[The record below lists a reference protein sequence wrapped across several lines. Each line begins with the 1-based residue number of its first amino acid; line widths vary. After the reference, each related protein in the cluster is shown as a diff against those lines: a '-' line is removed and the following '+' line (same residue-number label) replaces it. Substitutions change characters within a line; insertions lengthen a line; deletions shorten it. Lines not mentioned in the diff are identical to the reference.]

1 MGEQNV
7 NKLNSK
13 EELQLFVKHL
23 LNDVKA
29 LENMLEGDWFET
41 DIMRIGAEQEMFM
54 VDDKYFKPSLIAVEV
69 LEEMKEYEW
78 VGTELAK
85 FNLETNLSPR
95 EFIGDCF
102 SQMEKENN
110 DQLAI
115 IREYLKKYGAKVIL
129 TGILPTL
136 NKFDLKLTNLTP
148 KDRYYALMEA
158 FNDMLIGS
166 AYELRL
172 QGIDE
177 LLVKHDSPLLEA
189 CNTSFQVHMQTTPAN
204 FVKHYNIA
212 QTLSAPII
220 AMAANS
226 PIVFG
231 RRLWHESRIA
241 LFQQALDTRTSTEHM
256 RDRSPRVSFGKG
268 WLKKSILEI
277 YKEDISRFRV
287 IMTGDNYDD
296 SVAMVAGGEVPR
308 LKALQIHN
316 STVYRWNRPC
326 YGISDNGKPHLRIE
340 NRVIPSGP
348 TVLDEVANAAFWLG
362 AMAGMDDQYK
372 DITKHISWEDVRDNF
387 GKAAQ
392 FGIDTKFTW
401 LKDKKITPTELALQE
416 LIPLAEHGLKLK
428 GVESADITRYLDV
441 IRGRAEKH
449 MTGAR
454 WQLRAFTSFIKHV
467 TRDEAMAVLTQSI
480 IKNQEQ
486 EIPIHKW
493 KAPKLKDLE
502 EYRPGALK
510 VEEFMETDLFTVQK
524 DDIVELVAEMM
535 DWRKIRYMP
544 VEDKKGNLVGLVTS
558 RLLLRHFSNRKIT
571 NSQEI
576 VTVAD
581 IMITRPETISP
592 DATIAEALE
601 TMRSKQIGCLP
612 VVYKNELVGV
622 ITEMDFLRISSRLID
637 RIEYIEEELDEGY
650 YEPVP

>member
-7 NKLNSK
+7 NKMNSK
-13 EELQLFVKHL
+13 AEMQVFVKHL

-29 LENMLEGDWFET
+29 LETMLEDGWFET
-41 DIMRIGAEQEMFM
+41 DTLRIGAEQEMFM
-54 VDDKYFKPSLIAVEV
+54 VNNRTFKPALIAVEV
-69 LEEMKEYEW
+69 LEQLKEYEW

-95 EFIGDCF
+95 EFTGSCF
-102 SQMEKENN
+102 SDMEKENN
-110 DQLAI
+110 FQLSI
-115 IREYLKKYGAKVIL
+115 IRKKLEEFEAKVVL

-148 KDRYYALMEA
+148 KDRYMALIEA
-158 FNDMLIGS
+158 FNDMLIAS

-189 CNTSFQVHMQTTPAN
+189 CNTSFQVHMQTTPKD

-212 QTLSAPII
+212 QTLCAPVI

-268 WLKKSILEI
+268 WLRNSILDI

-296 SVAMVAGGEVPR
+296 SLAMVAKKKVPK

-326 YGISDNGKPHLRIE
+326 YGISENGMPHLRIE

-348 TVLDEVANAAFWLG
+348 TVVDEIANAAFWLG
-362 AMAGMDDQYK
+362 LMTGMSDQYK
-372 DITKHISWEDVRDNF
+372 DITKLISWEDVRDNF

-401 LKDKKITPTELALQE
+401 LKDKKVTPTELALEE
-416 LIPLAEHGLKLK
+416 LVPMAEHGLQLK
-428 GVESADITRYLDV
+428 NIDKADISRYLD
-441 IRGRAEKH
+441 IIKGRAEKQ

-467 TRDEAMAVLTQSI
+467 TRDEAMVVLTQSI

-486 EIPIHKW
+486 EVPIHKW

-502 EYRPGALK
+502 EYRPGNLK

-524 DDIVELVAEMM
+524 DDILELVAEMM
-535 DWRKIRYMP
+535 DWRKIRYTP

-558 RLLLRHFSNRKIT
+558 RLLLRHFSNRKIY
-571 NSQEI
+571 NSRKV
-576 VTVAD
+576 VTVNE
-581 IMITRPETISP
+581 IMITDPVTISP
-592 DATIAEALE
+592 DATITEALE
-601 TMRSKQIGCLP
+601 TMREKKIGCLP
-612 VVYKNELVGV
+612 VVYKDELVGI
-622 ITEMDFLRISSRLID
+622 ITEMDFLRITSRLID
-637 RIEYIEEELDEGY
+637 RIEYIEEELEQEEG
-650 YEPVP
+650 

>member
-7 NKLNSK
+7 NKLSNK
-13 EELQLFVKHL
+13 EEMQLFVKHL
-23 LNDVKA
+23 LNDVRA
-29 LENMLEGDWFET
+29 LETMLRDDWFET

-54 VDDKYFKPSLIAVEV
+54 VDTTYYKPALIAVDV
-69 LEEMKEYEW
+69 LKEMKEYEW

-85 FNLETNLSPR
+85 FNLETNLTPR
-95 EFIGDCF
+95 EFTGDCF
-102 SQMEKENN
+102 SAMEKENN

-115 IREYLKKYGAKVIL
+115 IRKFLESFDAKIIL

-148 KDRYYALMEA
+148 KDRYFALMEA
-158 FNDMLIGS
+158 FNDMLMGS

-189 CNTSFQVHMQTTPAN
+189 CNTSFQVHMQTTPAK
-204 FVKHYNIA
+204 FAKHYNIA
-212 QTLSAPII
+212 QTLCGPII
-220 AMAANS
+220 ALAANS

-241 LFQQALDTRTSTEHM
+241 LFQQALDIRTSTEHM

-268 WLKKSILEI
+268 WLNNSILEI

-287 IMTGDNYDD
+287 IMTGDKYDD
-296 SVAMVAGGEVPR
+296 SVELVAKGKVPK
-308 LKALQIHN
+308 LQALQIHN

-326 YGISDNGKPHLRIE
+326 YGISENGKPHLRIE

-348 TVLDEVANAAFWLG
+348 TVLDEIANAAFWLG
-362 AMAGMDDQYK
+362 AMTGMDDQYK

-401 LKDKKITPTELALQE
+401 MKDKKITPAELALTE
-416 LIPLAEHGLKLK
+416 LIPLAEHGLKIK
-428 GVESADITRYLDV
+428 GVNDADITRYLDV
-441 IRGRAEKH
+441 IRGRADKL

-454 WQLRAFTSFIKHV
+454 WQLRAFTSLIKHV
-467 TRDEAMAVLTQSI
+467 TRDEAMSVLTQSI
-480 IKNQEQ
+480 IKNQEE

-493 KAPKLKDLE
+493 KAPKIKDLE
-502 EYRPGALK
+502 EYRPGTLK

-544 VEDKKGNLVGLVTS
+544 VEDKKGNLIGLVTS
-558 RLLLRHFSNRKIT
+558 RLLLRHFSNIK
-571 NSQEI
+571 NSKKKDA
-576 VTVAD
+576 VVVND
-581 IMITRPETISP
+581 IMIKEPIIISP
-592 DATIAEALE
+592 DATVLDALE
-601 TMRSKQIGCLP
+601 VMRNKQIGCLP
-612 VVYKNELVGV
+612 VVDKNELVGI
-622 ITEMDFLRISSRLID
+622 ITEKDFLRITGRLID
-637 RIEYIEEELDEGY
+637 RMEHVDEDG
-650 YEPVP
+650 E

>member
-78 VGTELAK
+78 IGTELAK

-287 IMTGDNYDD
+287 IMTGDSYDD
-296 SVAMVAGGEVPR
+296 SVAMVSRGEVPR

-348 TVLDEVANAAFWLG
+348 TVLDEIANAAFWLG

-401 LKDKKITPTELALQE
+401 LKDKKITPSELALQE

-428 GVESADITRYLDV
+428 GVEPADITRYLDV

-493 KAPKLKDLE
+493 KAPRLRDLE

-637 RIEYIEEELDEGY
+637 RIEYIEEELDESHH
-650 YEPVP
+650 EPAS

>member
-1 MGEQNV
+1 MGEHKV
-7 NKLNSK
+7 NKLNSQ

-29 LENMLEGDWFET
+29 LELMLKQDSFEKDT
-41 DIMRIGAEQEMFM
+41 MRIGAEQELFM
-54 VDDKYFKPSLIAVEV
+54 VDNTYFKPALIAVDV
-69 LEEMKEYEW
+69 LKEMEEYKW

-95 EFIGDCF
+95 EFTGSCF
-102 SQMEKENN
+102 SDMENENN
-110 DQLAI
+110 EYLAI
-115 IREYLKKYGAKVIL
+115 IRSYLEKYDAKVIL

-148 KDRYYALMEA
+148 KDRYFALMEA
-158 FNDMLIGS
+158 FNNMLIGS
-166 AYELRL
+166 GYELRL

-204 FVKHYNIA
+204 FVKHYNMA
-212 QTLSAPII
+212 QALTGPVMAL
-220 AMAANS
+220 AANS

-241 LFQQALDTRTSTEHM
+241 LFQQALDTRASTEHM
-256 RDRSPRVSFGKG
+256 RERSPRVSFGKG

-296 SVAMVAGGEVPR
+296 SLEMVHQGKVPK
-308 LKALQIHN
+308 LTALQIHN

-326 YGISDNGKPHLRIE
+326 YGISDNGMPHLRIE

-348 TVLDEVANAAFWLG
+348 TVLDEIANAAFWLG

-401 LKDKKITPTELALQE
+401 LKDKKITPSELALQE

-428 GVESADITRYLDV
+428 GVNDADISRYLDV
-441 IRGRAEKH
+441 IKGRADKL

-454 WQLRAFTSFIKHV
+454 WQLRAFTSLIKHV

-486 EIPIHKW
+486 EIPIYKW

-502 EYRPGALK
+502 EYRPGTLK
-510 VEEFMETDLFTVQK
+510 VEEFMETDLFTVQR
-524 DDIVELVAEMM
+524 DDLIELVAEMM

-558 RLLLRHFSNRKIT
+558 RLLLRHFSNKKT
-571 NSQEI
+571 THPGEI
-576 VTVAD
+576 VTVKD
-581 IMITRPETISP
+581 IMITNPTTISP
-592 DATIAEALE
+592 DATITEALE
-601 TMRSKQIGCLP
+601 TMRSLQIGCLP
-612 VVYKNELVGV
+612 VVDQNELVGI

-637 RIEYIEEELDEGY
+637 RMEYIEDDSDNH
-650 YEPVP
+650 